1 MFRAIWSKTL
11 RDYRVP
17 ILSWGIGLGLL
28 LFAVFV
34 SVNSISGFASFVQIA
49 NQFRFFGDPV
59 AITTPEGYATWRI
72 MGVLVPVLFAIWT
85 VIAGARLVRAEE
97 ERGSMDVLLSTS
109 ESRTR
114 LLIEKILALAIG
126 IALVGL
132 LIGVEG
138 MLGEAAAKDNV
149 DVGRALLAG
158 LNVSLFGFFFAMLVL
173 FLSQFFANRTA
184 AAGWAGGLLV
194 LSFLLDGTSRVVDN
208 ADWLRNISPLSYY
221 SDNKPLIPTFPAD
234 FGAVAVLLGVSIGLA
249 ILSVLLFQRR
259 DIGGRALPAWL
270 SGRPQVHTDG
280 GMHALNQAQHD
291 VFGRAIVLRALRAQV
306 VSIFWWMVGIVGFAM
321 WMVALTKS
329 LEEPIHKL
337 LAANPEYAKVLGG
350 QDIGTNAGFL
360 AGILFSFLPVLIVI
374 FILVEAL
381 SWASDLDSGRMELV
395 LSTPKSRYR
404 VLLERFGAVFIAAV
418 IAPLL
423 SWLGIL
429 VAAWLT
435 DTSVDVGNVA
445 AATFGIL
452 PLELIVISLV
462 YLLAGRLS
470 VGVVLGIATLYIALA
485 FFVELLRSLL
495 NLPDWVMSLSIFH
508 EYGSPITSGLDW
520 GPFVAMLG
528 VAAVLLV
535 LGVVQFVRSDVGR
548 GA

>member
-28 LFAVFV
+28 LSAIFI
-34 SVNSISGFASFVQIA
+34 SVNSVQGFASFSQIA

-59 AITTPEGYATWRI
+59 AIATPEGYATWRV
-72 MGVLVPVLFAIWT
+72 MGVTVPVLFAIWT

-97 ERGSMDVLLSTS
+97 ERGSMDVLLSTPQ
-109 ESRTR
+109 SRGR

-126 IALVGL
+126 IVLIGL
-132 LIGVEG
+132 LIGLEG
-138 MLGEAAAKDNV
+138 ILGEAAAKDNV
-149 DVGRALLAG
+149 DVARTLLAG
-158 LNVSLFGFFFAMLVL
+158 LNVSLFGFFFAMLAL
-173 FLSQFFANRTA
+173 FLSQLFPSRTA
-184 AAGWAGGLLV
+184 AAGWAGGLLALAL
-194 LSFLLDGTSRVVDN
+194 LSDGTSRVVDN
-208 ADWLRNISPLSYY
+208 AGWLRYISPLSYY
-221 SDNKPLIPTFPAD
+221 SANKPLIPTVSAD
-234 FGAVAVLLGVSIGLA
+234 FGAVAVLLGVSIGFA
-249 ILSVLLFQRR
+249 ILSVLLFQWR
-259 DIGGRALPAWL
+259 DIGGIALPAWL
-270 SGRPQVHTDG
+270 SRRPQAHADG
-280 GMHALNQAQHD
+280 GVHALDRAQHD
-291 VFGRAIVLRALRAQV
+291 VFGRAIVLRAFRAQV
-306 VSIFWWMVGIVGFAM
+306 VPIFWWMVGIVGFTM
-321 WMVALTKS
+321 WIVALTKS
-329 LEEPIHKL
+329 LEEPLRKI
-337 LAANPEYAKVLGG
+337 LAANPVYANLLGG
-350 QDIGTNAGFL
+350 QDIATNAGFL

-374 FILVEAL
+374 FVLVQAL
-381 SWASDLDSGRMELV
+381 TWASDLDSGRMELV

-404 VLLERFGAVFIAAV
+404 VLLERFGAVFIVAI

-429 VAAWLT
+429 VSAWLT
-435 DTSVDVGNVA
+435 DTSVDAGNVA

-452 PLELIVISLV
+452 PLELVVVSLV

-470 VGVVLGIATLYIALA
+470 AGAVLGITTLYIALA

-528 VAAVLLV
+528 VAAVLLA
-535 LGVVQFVRSDVGR
+535 LGVAQFTRSDVER

>member
-1 MFRAIWSKTL
+1 
-11 RDYRVP
+11 
-17 ILSWGIGLGLL
+17 
-28 LFAVFV
+28 
-34 SVNSISGFASFVQIA
+34 
-49 NQFRFFGDPV
+49 
-59 AITTPEGYATWRI
+59 
-72 MGVLVPVLFAIWT
+72 
-85 VIAGARLVRAEE
+85 
-97 ERGSMDVLLSTS
+97 
-109 ESRTR
+109 
-114 LLIEKILALAIG
+114 
-126 IALVGL
+126 
-132 LIGVEG
+132 
-138 MLGEAAAKDNV
+138 
-149 DVGRALLAG
+149 
-158 LNVSLFGFFFAMLVL
+158 
-173 FLSQFFANRTA
+173 
-184 AAGWAGGLLV
+184 
-194 LSFLLDGTSRVVDN
+194 
-208 ADWLRNISPLSYY
+208 
-221 SDNKPLIPTFPAD
+221 
-234 FGAVAVLLGVSIGLA
+234 
-249 ILSVLLFQRR
+249 
-259 DIGGRALPAWL
+259 
-270 SGRPQVHTDG
+270 
-280 GMHALNQAQHD
+280 MHALNQAQHD

-381 SWASDLDSGRMELV
+381 TWASDLDSGRMELV

-535 LGVVQFVRSDVGR
+535 LGVVQFVRSDVRR